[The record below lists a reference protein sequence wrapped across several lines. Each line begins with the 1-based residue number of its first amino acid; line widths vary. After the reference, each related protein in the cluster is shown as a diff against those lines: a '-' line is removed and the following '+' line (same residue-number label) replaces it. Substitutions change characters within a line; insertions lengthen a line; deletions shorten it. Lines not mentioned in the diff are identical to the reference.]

1 MYREFMVRKFTEEV
15 LEGQLQK
22 DLEKYR
28 KRAIELGASDAKVI
42 TTDMVILDERVR
54 AKCMYPKCRRY
65 GTNINCPPYTPDVNQ
80 TRKIVENYKYGI
92 FFKLDVPSEDIAGP
106 LAKESRAY
114 GPYSAKRAEIVAK
127 LEAEA
132 FHDGYHL
139 ALGFGGGSCKGHY
152 CPDVECDALKPG
164 QACRAPLKARAAM
177 EAVSMDVYTM
187 ATKVGWD
194 IYPIGERT
202 PPSEVPCGLFLGMV
216 LVY

>member
-1 MYREFMVRKFTEEV
+1 MVRKFTEKVSE
-15 LEGQLQK
+15 EQLQK

-54 AKCMYPKCRRY
+54 AKCMFPKCRRY
-65 GTNINCPPYTPDVNQ
+65 GTNMNCPPYTPDLDQ
-80 TRKIVENYKYGI
+80 IQKIVENYEYAI
-92 FFKLDVPSEDIAGP
+92 LFKLDVPSEDIAGP
-106 LAKESRAY
+106 LARESRAY
-114 GPYSAKRAEIVAK
+114 RPYSLKRAEIVAK

-139 ALGFGGGSCKGHY
+139 ALGFGGGSCKGYY

-177 EAVSMDVYTM
+177 EAVGMDVYTM

-194 IYPIGERT
+194 IYPIGET
-202 PPSEVPCGLFLGMV
+202 TSPSEVPCGLFLGIV
-216 LVY
+216 LIY